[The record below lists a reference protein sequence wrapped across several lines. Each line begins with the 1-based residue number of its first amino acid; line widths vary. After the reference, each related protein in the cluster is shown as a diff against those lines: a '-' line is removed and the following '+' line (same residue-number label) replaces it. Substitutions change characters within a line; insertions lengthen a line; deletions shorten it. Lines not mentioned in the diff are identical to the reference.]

1 MRYGINQSTGYIIAK
16 TMGFA
21 IKRTV
26 FQVPNLEGTNVGRIQ
41 RIFALFRICSW
52 YQEISETWRT
62 IWNSSVK
69 TAKKSPVFPC
79 RREKTGA
86 TYRVDFV
93 LDGFKRYQNGTAA
106 PFPRLYLHLR
116 CSKSPCF
123 QGFLDQAK
131 AFKTYSHS
139 MVATGLGDK
148 SYNTRLHPLTSL
160 RILSVT

>member
-62 IWNSSVK
+62 IWNSSGK

-86 TYRVDFV
+86 TYHVDFV

-106 PFPRLYLHLR
+106 PFFGLYLHLR

-131 AFKTYSHS
+131 ARKIYSHS
-139 MVATGLGDK
+139 LQGLA
-148 SYNTRLHPLTSL
+148 S
-160 RILSVT
+160 